1 MDFFSSHLNENKY
14 TSVKDYLHFRHTLQ
28 YINQRMHAYWCH
40 EDGKNHKEK
49 LIVLAQILGYAEHS
63 IPKLKIRI
71 DLWLNLSGEI
81 PIKFF
86 EAIGVQEEVLAFA
99 LALDQEEFEYALKI
113 PVFPLNFVARLM
125 PTVYM
130 PMRLPEG
137 TSEQE
142 AIAIVQAYQLEHD
155 FKCWINIGE
164 IKTIY
169 FEPKSH
175 VGVILHPP
183 VLAKVGKIFTT
194 KNRMNPGNVQIR

>member
-1 MDFFSSHLNENKY
+1 MDFFSSYLNDNKY

-40 EDGKNHKEK
+40 EDGKTHKEK
-49 LIVLAQILGYAEHS
+49 LIALAQILGYAEHS

-99 LALDQEEFEYALKI
+99 LALDQEEFEYALTI
-113 PVFPLNFVARLM
+113 PVFPKNFVARLM
-125 PTVYM
+125 PTVCI
-130 PMRLPEG
+130 PISLPEG

-142 AIAIVQAYQLEHD
+142 AIAIVLAYQQEHN
-155 FKCWINIGE
+155 FMCWINIGD
-164 IKTIY
+164 IKSI
-169 FEPKSH
+169 FFAPKSH
-175 VGVILHPP
+175 YRTTNHPP
-183 VLAKVGKIFTT
+183 VLKKVGKIYTT
-194 KNRMNPGNVQIR
+194 KK